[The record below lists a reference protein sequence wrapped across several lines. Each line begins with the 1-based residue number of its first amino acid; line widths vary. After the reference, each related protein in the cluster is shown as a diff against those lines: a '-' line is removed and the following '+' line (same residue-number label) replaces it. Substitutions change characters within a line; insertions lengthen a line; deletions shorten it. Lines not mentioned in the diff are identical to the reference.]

1 VVANEV
7 SVTLVVSALIVEV
20 ARQVTPSV
28 RPATLLRRMQV
39 SFQRLPSIK
48 FRIVLILMVRTKD
61 SLLSLAVISAAV
73 QRSQQRDHTEN
84 KYKDDLR

>member
-1 VVANEV
+1 MVDGAAFD
-7 SVTLVVSALIVEV
+7 TLDEV
-20 ARQVTPSV
+20 A
-28 RPATLLRRMQV
+28 MQV
-39 SFQRLPSIK
+39 SFRRLPSIK

-84 KYKDDLR
+84 KYKDDLQIIR